1 MTADWDDNW
10 RSGGS
15 LEEVMEEAHLS
26 ERWLLEGIER
36 FANDR
41 EARMKRLGMI

>member
-1 MTADWDDNW
+1 MTADWDNNW

-36 FANDR
+36 FVNDR
-41 EARMKRLGMI
+41 ETRMKRLGMS